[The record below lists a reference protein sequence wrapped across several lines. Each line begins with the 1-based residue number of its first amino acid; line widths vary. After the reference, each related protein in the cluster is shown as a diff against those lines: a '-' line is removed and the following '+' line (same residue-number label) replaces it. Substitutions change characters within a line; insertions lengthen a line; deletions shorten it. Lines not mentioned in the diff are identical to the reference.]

1 MKALVTGG
9 GGFLGRHIVK
19 QLLARG
25 DEVAVF
31 SRGAYPKLEEIGAT
45 VIRGDL
51 QNGEGVNQACV
62 DMDAVFHVAAKA
74 NLWGPWES
82 FYQTNVVGT
91 QNVLDAC
98 RKQGI
103 RKLIYTSTPSVIANG
118 ESRVGVDESIPYPTH
133 FEAHYPH
140 TKAIA
145 EQMVIKANSLELLTV
160 SLRPPAIF
168 GPDDTQLV
176 PRVLAR
182 ARAGRMIQIGDGA
195 NKMDLTYIDDAA
207 RAHLLA
213 ADALEEGSPVAGS
226 AYFISQDEPVN
237 PWGWVNDLLTQLDI
251 PPIKRRISLPVA
263 LVLAHIIEFT
273 YRTFRIKGEPQLVPF
288 LVNEMALDHYFDISR
303 AKQDFG
309 YEPQITMEEAT
320 RRTVEYFKNQ

>member
-31 SRGAYPKLEEIGAT
+31 SRGAYPNLEAMGAT

-51 QNGEGVNQACV
+51 QDSEAVNQACMG
-62 DMDAVFHVAAKA
+62 MDVVFHVAAKA
-74 NLWGPWES
+74 NPWGPWKS

-91 QNVLDAC
+91 QNVIDAC

-103 RKLIYTSTPSVIANG
+103 RKLIFTSTPSVIANG
-118 ESRVGVDESIPYPTH
+118 KSRSGVDESTPYPAH

-145 EQMVIKANSLELLTV
+145 EQMVIEANGPDLLTV
-160 SLRPPAIF
+160 SLRPHIIF

-182 ARAGRMIQIGDGA
+182 ARAGRLIQIGDGN
-195 NKMDLTYIDDAA
+195 NKVDLTYIDDAA

-213 ADALEEGSPVAGS
+213 ADALEEGAPVAGS
-226 AYFISQDEPVN
+226 VYFISQDDPVN
-237 PWGWVNDLLTQLDI
+237 LWGWVNEVLTRLDI
-251 PPIKRRISLPVA
+251 PPVKRRISLLVA
-263 LVLAHIIEFT
+263 LVLAYVIEFIF
-273 YRTFRIKGEPQLVPF
+273 RTFRLKGEPQLVPYV
-288 LVNEMALDHYFDISR
+288 VNEMALDHYFDITR

-309 YEPQITMEEAT
+309 YEPLVSMEEAM
-320 RRTVEYFKNQ
+320 RRTVEYFRSH

>member
-25 DEVAVF
+25 DEVTVF
-31 SRGAYPKLEEIGAT
+31 SRGAYPNLEAMGAT

-51 QNGEGVNQACV
+51 QDRESVNRACV
-62 DMDAVFHVAAKA
+62 GMDAVFHVAAKVDA
-74 NLWGPWES
+74 WGPWEP

-91 QNVLDAC
+91 QNVIDAC
-98 RKQGI
+98 RKQGVH
-103 RKLIYTSTPSVIANG
+103 KLIFTSTPSVIANG
-118 ESRVGVDESIPYPTH
+118 KSRSGVDESIPYPTH

-145 EQMVIKANSLELLTV
+145 EQMVTDANGPDLLTV
-160 SLRPPAIF
+160 SLRPHIIF
-168 GPDDTQLV
+168 GPDDTQLF

-182 ARAGRMIQIGDGA
+182 ARAGRMIQIGGGH
-195 NKMDLTYIDDAA
+195 NKVDLTYIDDAA

-213 ADALEEGSPVAGS
+213 ADALAEGSPVVGS
-226 AYFISQDEPVN
+226 IYFISQDDPAN
-237 PWGWVNDLLTQLDI
+237 LWSWVNNLLTQLDI

-263 LVLAHIIEFT
+263 LALAHIIEFVF
-273 YRTFRIKGEPQLVPF
+273 RTFRLKGEPQLVPYV
-288 LVNEMALDHYFDISR
+288 VNEMALDHYFDISR

-309 YEPQITMEEAT
+309 YEPQVSMEEAM
-320 RRTVEYFKNQ
+320 RRTVEYFRNQ

>member
-31 SRGAYPKLEEIGAT
+31 ARGTYPKLEEIGVT

-51 QNGEGVNQACV
+51 QDGEAVNRACEG
-62 DMDAVFHVAAKA
+62 MDAVFHVAAKVDA
-74 NLWGPWES
+74 WGPWEL
-82 FYQTNVVGT
+82 FYQTNVIGT
-91 QNVLDAC
+91 QNVIDGC
-98 RKQGI
+98 RNQGVH
-103 RKLIYTSTPSVIANG
+103 KLIFTSTPSVIANG
-118 ESRVGVDESIPYPTH
+118 KSRAGVDESIPYPAH

-140 TKAIA
+140 TKALA
-145 EQMVIKANSLELLTV
+145 EQMVIEANGPELLTV
-160 SLRPPAIF
+160 SLRPHIIF

-182 ARAGRMIQIGDGA
+182 ARAGRMIQIGDGN
-195 NKMDLTYIDDAA
+195 NKVDLTYIDDAA

-226 AYFISQDEPVN
+226 VYFISQDEPVN
-237 PWGWVNDLLTQLDI
+237 LWGWVNDLLTQLDI
-251 PPIKRRISLPVA
+251 SPIKRRISLPVA
-263 LVLAHIIEFT
+263 LILAHVIEFT
-273 YRTFRIKGEPQLVPF
+273 FHTFRLKGEPQLVPF
-288 LVNEMALDHYFDISR
+288 VVNEMALDHYFDISR

-309 YEPQITMEEAT
+309 YEPQITMEEAM
-320 RRTVEYFKNQ
+320 RRTVAYFRNQ